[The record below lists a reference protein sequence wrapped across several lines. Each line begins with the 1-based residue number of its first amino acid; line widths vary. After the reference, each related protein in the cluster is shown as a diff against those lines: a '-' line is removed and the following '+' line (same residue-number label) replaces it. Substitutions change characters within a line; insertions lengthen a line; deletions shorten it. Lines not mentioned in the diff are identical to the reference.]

1 MFATGDDL
9 RMPTTSGAVAN
20 RATRMQ
26 HRYLDRVMAAATTD
40 DVVLAAMMHALF
52 LTAPP
57 TVLFR
62 PNIVARALRRGRRQ
76 PGNKR
81 PAALEG
87 LAPPFEYVAE

>member
-1 MFATGDDL
+1 
-9 RMPTTSGAVAN
+9 
-20 RATRMQ
+20 
-26 HRYLDRVMAAATTD
+26 MAAATTD

-52 LTAPP
+52 LPAPT

-62 PNIVARALRRGRRQ
+62 ANIVARALQRGRRE

-81 PAALEG
+81 PALEG

>member
-1 MFATGDDL
+1 
-9 RMPTTSGAVAN
+9 
-20 RATRMQ
+20 MQ
-26 HRYLDRVMAAATTD
+26 HHCLYRVMAAPTD

-62 PNIVARALRRGRRQ
+62 PNIVARALQ
-76 PGNKR
+76 AR
-81 PAALEG
+81 PARTRQQATGALEG